1 MARSATA
8 GSLGKGGKWLAG
20 VIVVALVG
28 ALVSQLVPRMFG
40 PTELAAQLS
49 RVSIDSGV
57 SLEEYA
63 LRRGGAELA
72 SARVT
77 APPMQLVAV
86 RYAATE
92 ASTGVPT
99 GAAAA
104 AGTAVTR
111 DLTTTTA
118 ARSTTEGRT
127 TPTPADDTTTGTQTT
142 TTGEQTTTTGGQ
154 TTTTGTQTTT
164 TGDDGSNT
172 DDDDAT
178 TGGSRSRFGTD
189 SLVELKVDASAQR
202 KIDRGLRDALD
213 APRVPPAL
221 VLPPGCVDDVVS
233 DGCGLGSLALTMGVA
248 MAMAQA
254 DSTSPVGQD
263 DVSVARVSK
272 QLAKVFRGTRTRR
285 ARSDPSKREL
295 VGVTIN
301 FNVALTGF
309 RGESAEVRW
318 SLYSKRGQRPVPRD
332 WLRNQRA
339 LLLKGEAEK
348 DHGSGEFWVPIPQVK
363 GPFFIRLGVYDAR
376 GGRLDYADTP
386 SFR

>member
-1 MARSATA
+1 M
-8 GSLGKGGKWLAG
+8 G

-28 ALVSQLVPRMFG
+28 AIVSQVVPRMFG
-40 PTELAAQLS
+40 PTELAAELS

-63 LRRGGAELA
+63 LRRGRTGFA

-77 APPMQLVAV
+77 APPMQLIAV
-86 RYAATE
+86 HYAASAATD
-92 ASTGVPT
+92 AST

-104 AGTAVTR
+104 AEKALPR
-111 DLTTTTA
+111 DRTTTTA
-118 ARSTTEGRT
+118 PRSSTDAGTTRT
-127 TPTPADDTTTGTQTT
+127 TKDDT

-172 DDDDAT
+172 ENDDAT
-178 TGGSRSRFGTD
+178 TGGSRSRFQKD
-189 SLVELKVDASAQR
+189 SLVKLKVDASAQR
-202 KIDRGLRDALD
+202 KIDQGVRGALD
-213 APRVPPAL
+213 APRVPPEL
-221 VLPPGCVDDVVS
+221 VLPSGCVDDVVS
-233 DGCGLGSLALTMGVA
+233 GGCGLSSLALTMGVA
-248 MAMAQA
+248 TA
-254 DSTSPVGQD
+254 DAGSTGPVGQD
-263 DVSVARVSK
+263 DVSVQKVRE
-272 QLAKVFRGTRTRR
+272 QLAKVFRGTRTRP
-285 ARSDPSKREL
+285 AQSDPSKRDL

-318 SLYSKRGQRPVPRD
+318 SLYSKREQRPVPRD

-348 DHGSGEFWVPIPQVK
+348 DNGSGEFWVPIPQVK
-363 GPFFIRLGVYDAR
+363 GPFYIRLGVYDAK
-376 GGRLDYADTP
+376 GSRLDYADTP